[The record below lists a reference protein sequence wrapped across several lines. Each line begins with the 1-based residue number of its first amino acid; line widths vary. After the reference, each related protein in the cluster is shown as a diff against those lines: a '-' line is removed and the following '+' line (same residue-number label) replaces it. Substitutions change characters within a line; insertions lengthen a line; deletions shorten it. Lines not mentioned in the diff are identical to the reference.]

1 MTAADTVIHVDP
13 WWNAAALN
21 QATDRAHRIGQDK
34 VVTVFNLVT
43 RDTVEERILKLQER
57 KAQLAEEILAGEGAA
72 DTSLT
77 RETLLGI
84 LGALSS
90 DSKSMQ

>member
-1 MTAADTVIHVDP
+1 M
-13 WWNAAALN
+13 
-21 QATDRAHRIGQDK
+21 
-34 VVTVFNLVT
+34 
-43 RDTVEERILKLQER
+43 KLQER